1 MMSDVAKVSFYAKN
15 KTVCPVC
22 GTEFYRENLLSGG
35 GRMNAGDLTPEMHRL
50 YEPTQKYGKVYP
62 LLYPITVCPGCYT
75 AAFEKDFNEIS
86 PEILSELEETKA
98 ERVHSI
104 EKLFPKI
111 DFNQSRGLKEGI
123 ASYILAMICYD
134 AFPIDQ
140 VPTLKQALSA
150 LRASWLC
157 RHLDEEL
164 KGENY
169 DYLARVFYRK
179 AAFFYRQVVE
189 KEQSGKESIENVG
202 NFGPDIDNNY
212 GFDGVMYLTGYLE
225 YAYGQKE
232 NSEVRLERL
241 KNSMTVISRIV
252 GMRKSSKSK
261 PSTLVENAI
270 DLHGKIKKEIK
281 NLEGNA

>member
-1 MMSDVAKVSFYAKN
+1 
-15 KTVCPVC
+15 
-22 GTEFYRENLLSGG
+22 
-35 GRMNAGDLTPEMHRL
+35 
-50 YEPTQKYGKVYP
+50 
-62 LLYPITVCPGCYT
+62 
-75 AAFEKDFNEIS
+75 
-86 PEILSELEETKA
+86 
-98 ERVHSI
+98 
-104 EKLFPKI
+104 
-111 DFNQSRGLKEGI
+111 
-123 ASYILAMICYD
+123 
-134 AFPIDQ
+134 
-140 VPTLKQALSA
+140 
-150 LRASWLC
+150 
-157 RHLDEEL
+157 
-164 KGENY
+164 
-169 DYLARVFYRK
+169 
-179 AAFFYRQVVE
+179 VVE